1 MAGKVSGLC
10 RRGPEKV
17 ASASKFSPQAIATEP
32 ILLEVSRAKMKGFFN
47 IFRAILGACI
57 LKVFSKGLL

>member
-10 RRGPEKV
+10 RRGPEKA

-32 ILLEVSRAKMKGFFN
+32 ILLEVSRAKMKDFFN
-47 IFRAILGACI
+47 ILRIILGA
-57 LKVFSKGLL
+57 